1 MKEEDN
7 SYLDE
12 LYGELTELAGE
23 KIGDGIPVEEVSAL
37 FIRIGL
43 EIYRTA
49 NTEEEF
55 NNMIDYLSENRHHI
69 SSLDTGS
76 GHLH

>member
-1 MKEEDN
+1 MNEDD

-23 KIGDGIPVEEVSAL
+23 KIDSGIPVEEISAL

-43 EIYRTA
+43 EIYRTMSSEA
-49 NTEEEF
+49 EF
-55 NNMIDYLSENRHHI
+55 NDMVDYISKNRHHI
-69 SSLDTGS
+69 SSLDSDNTN
-76 GHLH
+76 LH